1 MLLVLRWLLVLWGVA
16 LIVVSLVEY
25 KVQAD
30 SQTGLSVSG
39 LESALNS
46 PSDHMLLIQQAT
58 TGLVAIGLSFGLL
71 YLRRR
76 TEAGHQ

>member
-25 KVQAD
+25 NVQAD

-76 TEAGHQ
+76 YEARRQ